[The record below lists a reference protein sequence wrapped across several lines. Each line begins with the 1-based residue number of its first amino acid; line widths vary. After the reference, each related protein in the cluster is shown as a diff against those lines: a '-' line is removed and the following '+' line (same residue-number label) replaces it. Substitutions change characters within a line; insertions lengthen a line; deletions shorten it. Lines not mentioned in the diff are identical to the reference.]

1 MASQPANAVC
11 CRPPAR
17 HPGLVRTS
25 RSACLSLSRARD
37 GRRRSSNVFRA
48 FQPFTLA
55 DGLGAGA
62 GKNCSSLRSSPV
74 CSGGLRP
81 PEISF
86 FILHSTF
93 CISPLASP
101 SRLGH
106 SARRDS
112 CRLASCPA
120 AARFGPRPGRTR
132 QLCTRSTPL
141 PHSAAQAPQDAI
153 AAFRRPQTGETGK
166 DIRAHPKTPQAAM
179 LRISAKTSNM
189 GARLRLPPRTKQ

>member
-101 SRLGH
+101 SRHLRCFCLTLSRPCVPPARFAPSLGTLRP
-106 SARRDS
+106 APEAG
-112 CRLASCPA
+112 LASFPSAPLA
-120 AARFGPRPGRTR
+120 AA
-132 QLCTRSTPL
+132 LPL
-141 PHSAAQAPQDAI
+141 RRLRGDAL

-166 DIRAHPKTPQAAM
+166 DLRAHPP
-179 LRISAKTSNM
+179 
-189 GARLRLPPRTKQ
+189 